1 METLKKIFRG
11 IFSAICAFF
20 IRLGKALCK
29 GLMAFWDELTEKA
42 ENENKE

>member
-1 METLKKIFRG
+1 METLKKIFN
-11 IFSAICAFF
+11 AICAFF

-29 GLMAFWDELTEKA
+29 GLKAFWESLTEKA

>member
-1 METLKKIFRG
+1 METLKKIFN
-11 IFSAICAFF
+11 AICAFF

-29 GLMAFWDELTEKA
+29 GLMAFWDTLTEKA

>member
-1 METLKKIFRG
+1 METLKKIFN
-11 IFSAICAFF
+11 AICAFF

-29 GLMAFWDELTEKA
+29 GIMAFWAELTTLTEKA